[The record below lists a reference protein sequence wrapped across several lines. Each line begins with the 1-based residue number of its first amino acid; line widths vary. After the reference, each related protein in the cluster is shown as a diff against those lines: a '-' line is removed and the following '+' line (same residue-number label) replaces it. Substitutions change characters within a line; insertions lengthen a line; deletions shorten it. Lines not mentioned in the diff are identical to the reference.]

1 MKRSKTAKRSR
12 KAAKSKKATKGA
24 KRTEGTVK
32 PVEEAETAN
41 SSAPAVAPPK
51 PTPVAAEAPK
61 PATLTATG
69 TRYAVLAGRP
79 SKQAVTAV
87 FGTTGYAL
95 SWVARAIKLNTTP
108 EALCERFKTDPE
120 SVKSQWEASAAKK
133 A

>member
-1 MKRSKTAKRSR
+1 MKRSKAAKRSR

-41 SSAPAVAPPK
+41 SSAPAVTPQK

-61 PATLTATG
+61 PATSTAAG
-69 TRYAVLAGRP
+69 VQYSVLAGRP
-79 SKQAVTAV
+79 SKHSVVAV
-87 FGTTGYAL
+87 FGKSGYAL
-95 SWVARAIKLNTTP
+95 SWVARATKLNTTP

-120 SVKSQWEASAAKK
+120 GVKSQWETATAKK

>member
-41 SSAPAVAPPK
+41 SSAPAVAPQK
-51 PTPVAAEAPK
+51 STPVAAEAPK
-61 PATLTATG
+61 PATLTAAG
-69 TRYAVLAGRP
+69 ARYAVLAGRP
-79 SKQAVTAV
+79 SKHSVVAV
-87 FGTTGYAL
+87 FGKSGYAL
-95 SWVARAIKLNTTP
+95 SWIARAERLGIAP
-108 EALCERFKTDPE
+108 EELCARFKTDSE
-120 SVKSQWEASAAKK
+120 GVKAQWEVATAKK